1 MRRPVHL
8 DKFRKISD
16 SIIVTSYHFPRLIR
30 GGVCVCS
37 VTDRKQKEREA
48 ERIFTMSVSCYDSLF
63 TANIDMI
70 AGVTAIVLCANT
82 VFEVGAPV
90 DSNFNSFAG
99 GFPLIVETDSVT
111 IQCGD
116 TGVSTDSCVLEG
128 GFAQLFLG
136 DPSDTT
142 STANNLSVKGVT
154 FKGTMESIDNAVDGS
169 LAPRA
174 VYATNSGS
182 NIVFEDCV
190 FEDMVT
196 GYVFDITPSGT
207 MDVTIQTS
215 DFRNIEHSFD
225 VIYGDSSATVS
236 LVTVSFDN
244 IQHVEPADGIDKC
257 EGFTAATCDY
267 TSSVIKL
274 AGASST
280 LSGVTIS
287 DSTYYT
293 AILQTSFLMDTPD
306 PLITATNT
314 VVYLEANRTI
324 NEEYCLG
331 GYAYNY
337 DTSTGFDW
345 SCTRLT
351 SSVDVF
357 ELLKCG
363 KDCNELD
370 SYSTFVAGLELTGL
384 NDTLAAL
391 GDVTIFV
398 PTNEAMENAPDGFL
412 ERLFL
417 NDTETLKTI
426 LEYHITAEDPILTE
440 AIDLGVPAA
449 VTLMGESVSFT
460 PPTTSNNLYMVDDAE
475 IIIQDWEE
483 SPGAGKVIQ
492 VINGVLIP
500 ESVQVF
506 PSLGERIEELQLTSL
521 IAAGDSIDWDPGLD
535 IDKDYSK

>member
-1 MRRPVHL
+1 
-8 DKFRKISD
+8 
-16 SIIVTSYHFPRLIR
+16 
-30 GGVCVCS
+30 
-37 VTDRKQKEREA
+37 
-48 ERIFTMSVSCYDSLF
+48 MSVDCYSSLF
-63 TANIDMI
+63 QANIDMI
-70 AGVTAIVLCANT
+70 SGVTTVVLCNNT

-99 GFPLIVETDSVT
+99 GFPLVVETNDVT

-116 TGVSTDSCVLEG
+116 AGLSAESCVLEG

-142 STANNLSVKGVT
+142 TTVNNLSVKGVT
-154 FKGTMESIDNAVDGS
+154 FKGTMESIDSAVEGS

-182 NIVFEDCV
+182 NVFFEDCV

-196 GYVFDITPSGT
+196 GYVFDITPSGA

-215 DFRNIEHSFD
+215 AFRNIDHSFD
-225 VIYGDSSATVS
+225 VIYGDSFTTLS
-236 LVTVSFDN
+236 LINVTFDN
-244 IQHVEPADGIDKC
+244 IQHVEPDVGIDIC
-257 EGFTAATCDY
+257 EGFTADTCDY

-274 AGASST
+274 ARSTST

-293 AILQTSFLMDTPD
+293 AILQTAFFLNTPD

-337 DTSTGFDW
+337 DTSTGFNW
-345 SCTRLT
+345 TCARLT
-351 SSVDVF
+351 SSADVF
-357 ELLKCG
+357 DLLRCG
-363 KDCNELD
+363 KDCTEED
-370 SYSTFVAGLELTGL
+370 SYSTFLAGLELTGL
-384 NDTLAAL
+384 NDTIAAL
-391 GDVTIFV
+391 GDITIFV
-398 PTNEAMENAPDGFL
+398 PTNDAIENAPDGFFQK
-412 ERLFL
+412 LFE
-417 NDTETLKTI
+417 NDTATLKTI

-440 AIDLGVPAA
+440 AIALGVPAA
-449 VTLMGESVSFT
+449 VTVMGESVSFT
-460 PPTTSNNLYMVDDAE
+460 PPVAPSNLYKVDDAE
-475 IIIQDWEE
+475 IILQDWEE

-492 VINGVLIP
+492 VINAVLIP
-500 ESVQVF
+500 SSVQVF
-506 PSLGERIEELQLTSL
+506 PSIGERVEELELTSI
-521 IAAGDSIDWDPGLD
+521 IAAGALIDWDPELD
-535 IDKDYSK
+535 LAKDYSKSLLFPSDHFISLHSTHTLLLLLLLPNYLCACSHLCSYK